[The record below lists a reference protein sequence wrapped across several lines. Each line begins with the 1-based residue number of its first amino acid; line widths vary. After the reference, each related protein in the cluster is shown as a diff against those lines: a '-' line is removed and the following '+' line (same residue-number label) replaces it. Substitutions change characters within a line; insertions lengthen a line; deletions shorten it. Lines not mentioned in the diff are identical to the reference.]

1 METLHDI
8 VKACP
13 LEDYKVAVEF
23 DNGERG
29 VFDCA
34 RYLDQP
40 YWKPLNDKSLFRQVH
55 VSYGT
60 LVWPNEIDVG
70 PEDVWE
76 FAERCSTPASGTY
89 T

>member
-8 VKACP
+8 VKARP

-23 DNGERG
+23 DNGECG

-60 LVWPNEIDVG
+60 LAWPNEIDVG

-76 FAERCSTPASGTY
+76 FAERCPTPDF
-89 T
+89 